1 MDKIWLSSPHMGG
14 AEQNFVN
21 RAFEENWIAPIGPNL
36 NGFEKDI
43 CEFTSAKHCVGLN
56 SCTAAIHLALKILG
70 VGAGDYVFVQSF
82 TFCASVNPIIYT
94 GATPVFI
101 DSEQVTWNMR
111 PKALR
116 EALEDFKQKGKID
129 QVKAIIP
136 IHLYGMPAKMDQ
148 ISFLA
153 SEYGIPIIED
163 AAESIGSKIRGINTG
178 TFGVMGT
185 YSFNGNKIITT
196 SGGGAL
202 VSHSKEYIDL
212 ARKLSTQARE
222 DAPHYQHE
230 MVGYNYR
237 LSNISA
243 GIGRGQMM
251 VLEERIKQRRANFNR
266 YMRLFE
272 NLGLREKIQIQE
284 EREIRFSNRWLTA
297 VYFNPKY
304 FAKDTSKKLR
314 IYLESL
320 NIESRPLWK
329 PMHLQPVFEDCSYY
343 GGSVCEDLFDH
354 GLCFP
359 SGSNLTEEDWQ
370 RIEGAITKY
379 FQLELSL

>member
-1 MDKIWLSSPHMGG
+1 MDRIWLSSPHMGG
-14 AEQNFVN
+14 VEQNFVN
-21 RAFEENWIAPIGPNL
+21 LAFEENWIAPIGPNL

-43 CEFTSAKHCVGLN
+43 CEYTSAKHCVGLN
-56 SCTAAIHLALKILG
+56 SCTAAIHLALNILG

-82 TFCASVNPIIYT
+82 TFCASVNPIIYA

-101 DSEQVTWNMR
+101 DSEEVTWNMR

-116 EALEDFKQKGKID
+116 EALEDFKEKGKID

-136 IHLYGMPAKMDQ
+136 VHLYGMPAKMDQ

-202 VSHSKEYIDL
+202 VSHSKEHIDL

-222 DAPHYQHE
+222 DALHYQHE

-237 LSNISA
+237 LSNVSA
-243 GIGRGQMM
+243 GIGRGQML
-251 VLEERIKQRRANFNR
+251 VLDERIAQRRANFDR

-272 NLGLREKIQIQE
+272 SLGLREKIQVQE

-297 VYFNPKY
+297 VCFDPEYFD
-304 FAKDTSKKLR
+304 KDTSTRLR
-314 IYLESL
+314 IHLEAL
-320 NIESRPLWK
+320 HIESRPLWK
-329 PMHLQPVFEDCSYY
+329 PMHMQPVFKDFSYY
-343 GGSVCEDLFDH
+343 GGTVCEDLFDY

-359 SGSNLTEEDWQ
+359 SGSNLTEEEWQ
-370 RIEGAITKY
+370 RIENGISD
-379 FQLELSL
+379 FFR

>member
-1 MDKIWLSSPHMGG
+1 MGG
-14 AEQNFVN
+14 KEQEFVKE
-21 RAFEENWIAPIGPNL
+21 AFDGNWIAPVGPNL
-36 NGFEKDI
+36 NEFER
-43 CEFTSAKHCVGLN
+43 ELSNYTGAKYSVGLT
-56 SCTAAIHLALKILG
+56 SGTAAIHLALKILG
-70 VGAGDYVFVQSF
+70 IGKGDLVLVQSF
-82 TFCASVNPIIYT
+82 TFCASANPVIYS
-94 GATPVFI
+94 GARPVFI
-101 DSEQVTWNMR
+101 DSESLTWNMC

-116 EALEDFKQKGKID
+116 ETLEDLDKKGLID
-129 QVKAIIP
+129 KVKAILP
-136 IHLYGMPAKMDQ
+136 VHLYGMPAKMDQ
-148 ISFLA
+148 ISFIA
-153 SEYGIPIIED
+153 SNYGIPIVED
-163 AAESIGSKIRGINTG
+163 AAESIGSSIRNEQTG
-178 TFGVMGT
+178 TFGEMGV

-202 VSHSKEYIDL
+202 VSHSKEHIDL

-297 VYFNPKY
+297 VYFDPKY
-304 FAKDTSKKLR
+304 FNLNTSKRLR
-314 IYLESL
+314 MYLETE

-329 PMHLQPVFEDCSYY
+329 PMHLQPVFEDCKFY

>member
-1 MDKIWLSSPHMGG
+1 MGG
-14 AEQNFVN
+14 KEQEFVKE
-21 RAFEENWIAPIGPNL
+21 AFDGNWIAPVGPNL
-36 NGFEKDI
+36 NEFER
-43 CEFTSAKHCVGLN
+43 ELSNYTGAKYSVGLT
-56 SCTAAIHLALKILG
+56 SGTAAIHLALKILG
-70 VGAGDYVFVQSF
+70 IGKGDLVLVQSF
-82 TFCASVNPIIYT
+82 TFCASANPVIYS
-94 GATPVFI
+94 GARPVFI
-101 DSEQVTWNMR
+101 DSESLTWNMC
-111 PKALR
+111 PKALC
-116 EALEDFKQKGKID
+116 ETLEDLDKKGLID
-129 QVKAIIP
+129 KVKAILP
-136 IHLYGMPAKMDQ
+136 VHLYGMPAKMDQ
-148 ISFLA
+148 ISFIA
-153 SEYGIPIIED
+153 SNYGIPIVED
-163 AAESIGSKIRGINTG
+163 AAESIGSTIRNQQTG
-178 TFGVMGT
+178 TFGEMGV

-202 VSHSKEYIDL
+202 VSHSKEHIDL

-251 VLEERIKQRRANFNR
+251 VLEERIKQRRANFNL

-297 VYFNPKY
+297 VYFDPKY
-304 FAKDTSKKLR
+304 FNLNTSKRLR
-314 IYLESL
+314 MYLETE

-329 PMHLQPVFEDCSYY
+329 PMHLQPVFEDCKFY